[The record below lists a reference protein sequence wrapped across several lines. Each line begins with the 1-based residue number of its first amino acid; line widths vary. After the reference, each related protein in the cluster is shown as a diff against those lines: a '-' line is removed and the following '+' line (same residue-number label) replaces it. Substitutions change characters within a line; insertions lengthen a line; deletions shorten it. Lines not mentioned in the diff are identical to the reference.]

1 MIKMYKELRNSG
13 IDSIPAILMILAMP
27 LVWIIELFN
36 RGK

>member
-27 LVWIIELFN
+27 IVWIIELF
-36 RGK
+36 KKEK